1 MDVEQ
6 DAEAAA
12 THEHRNGLCQRVP
25 AHRGGAGQT
34 VDAGGQMPRGG
45 GTQRDGQRGEDHLH
59 HPDDAGVGVAVDDIP
74 HGVGDEKSRPRRDI
88 GRQRHTA
95 GRQQGAE
102 EGVGLLLVHKV
113 GDEADDQA
121 HRPRPQAVQQRAAEH
136 QAEAQ
141 THQHA
146 AQIEHAGAVGA
157 ARLHGLLQPRHGL
170 VHVGTLRADAAA
182 QGVELFQ
189 RLQIVAVEADTL
201 HDHQRLAVGRLQ
213 ADGHAVG
220 DGEHLALHAVG
231 PQDAVDGVLHPEGLR
246 AGHGQMVPHGSR
258 QIGQQIVV
266 HTNRSPVSVCR
277 MRPSLHP
284 AK

>member
-1 MDVEQ
+1 
-6 DAEAAA
+6 
-12 THEHRNGLCQRVP
+12 
-25 AHRGGAGQT
+25 
-34 VDAGGQMPRGG
+34 MPRGG
-45 GTQRDGQRGEDHLH
+45 GTQRDGQRREDHLH

-74 HGVGDEKSRPRRDI
+74 HGVGDGQAGDKDHQRADDGGVRAVHQSQTRRDI

-136 QAEAQ
+136 QTEAQ

-201 HDHQRLAVGRLQ
+201 HDHQRLAVGGLQ
-213 ADGHAVG
+213 TDGHAVG
-220 DGEHLALHAVG
+220 DGERLALHAVG

-246 AGHGQMVPHGSR
+246 AGHGQMVPHGGR
-258 QIGQQIVV
+258 QIGQQIIV

-284 AK
+284 AN